1 MVVKDH
7 LRYMN
12 EMLDM
17 NELLEMN
24 HRWEGEDVLL
34 EYWGN
39 PDYHYLALPNML
51 CPGNFYNPWRRHW
64 ESSEKVFIP

>member
-1 MVVKDH
+1 MVKDH

-24 HRWEGEDVLL
+24 HIWEGEDVLL
-34 EYWGN
+34 EYRGN
-39 PDYHYLALPNML
+39 PDYH
-51 CPGNFYNPWRRHW
+51 
-64 ESSEKVFIP
+64 